1 MAAKPSNGRRAAA
14 SSAQSPSYLEWS
26 KKFLEKLA
34 ETSNVT
40 ASANHAGIDKSKA
53 YDTRRKRPDF
63 HRLWNQALCE
73 GYELLEL
80 ELLQRL
86 RTGEI
91 KRAPGSKIGARTFDN
106 ATALR
111 LLGAHKDTVG
121 RQRAIRSHADA
132 EALIQGINQ
141 KLETIRQRR
150 LAAEQVIDG

>member
-1 MAAKPSNGRRAAA
+1 MAAKPCNGRRAST
-14 SSAQSPSYLEWS
+14 SSAKCPSYPEWS
-26 KKFLEKLA
+26 KKFLEMLA

-40 ASANHAGIDKSKA
+40 ASAKHAGIDKGKA
-53 YDTRRKRPDF
+53 YDARRKRPEF

-73 GYELLEL
+73 GYELLEM

-91 KRAPGSKIGARTFDN
+91 KRAPGSKIGVRTFDN

-141 KLETIRQRR
+141 KLEAIRQRR
-150 LAAEQVIDG
+150 LAAGQVIDG